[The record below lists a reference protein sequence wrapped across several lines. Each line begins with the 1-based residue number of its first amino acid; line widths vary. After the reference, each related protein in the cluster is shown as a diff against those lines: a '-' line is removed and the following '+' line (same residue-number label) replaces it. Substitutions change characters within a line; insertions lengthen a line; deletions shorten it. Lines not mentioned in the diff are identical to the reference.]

1 MVWCVVWCW
10 CGVWCMLW
18 YAIVDSV
25 NFEEAMLKGDGGKNP
40 KIQIICLS
48 DPHFINVV
56 FAIKL

>member
-1 MVWCVVWCW
+1 
-10 CGVWCMLW
+10 MLW